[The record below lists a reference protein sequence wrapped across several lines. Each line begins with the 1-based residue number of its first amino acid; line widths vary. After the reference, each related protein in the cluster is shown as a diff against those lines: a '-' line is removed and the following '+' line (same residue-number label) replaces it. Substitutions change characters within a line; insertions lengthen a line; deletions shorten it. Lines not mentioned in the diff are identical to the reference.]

1 MVPKWNKSFS
11 VHNAKIDA
19 QHKKLFDLA
28 GKVEFMLEKPIYKEN
43 LKLLLNEFFDY
54 MKEHFYDE
62 EKYME
67 LIGYPEL
74 EQHKK
79 IHKEIIK
86 AMIKIIKNAKTTND
100 LKEKLY
106 IVSRK
111 WLLEHILY
119 EDMKVEQYRMTSLI
133 TEDNKEV
140 SFKTIEEEEIKEEIK
155 EIKEEIK
162 EIKEEIKEIKEEIKE
177 IKEEKKEMHLYSCE
191 CIGQIHDVPFNIH
204 TKIQLK
210 GVNFKCRKCKKNLKF
225 YKNIF

>member
-119 EDMKVEQYRMTSLI
+119 EDMKVERYRMTSLI

-140 SFKTIEEEEIKEEIK
+140 SFKTIEEEEIKE
-155 EIKEEIK
+155 IKEEK
-162 EIKEEIKEIKEEIKE
+162 
-177 IKEEKKEMHLYSCE
+177 KEEKKEMHLYSCE

>member
-119 EDMKVEQYRMTSLI
+119 EDMKVERYRMTSLI

-140 SFKTIEEEEIKEEIK
+140 SFKTIEEEEIKEIK
-155 EIKEEIK
+155 KEK
-162 EIKEEIKEIKEEIKE
+162 
-177 IKEEKKEMHLYSCE
+177 KEEKKEMHLYSCE

>member
-119 EDMKVEQYRMTSLI
+119 EDMKVERYRMTSLI

-140 SFKTIEEEEIKEEIK
+140 SFKTIEEEEIKEIK
-155 EIKEEIK
+155 EIKK
-162 EIKEEIKEIKEEIKE
+162 EK
-177 IKEEKKEMHLYSCE
+177 KEEKKEMHLYSCE

>member
-119 EDMKVEQYRMTSLI
+119 EDMKVERYRMTSLI

-140 SFKTIEEEEIKEEIK
+140 SFKTIEEEEIKEIK
-155 EIKEEIK
+155 
-162 EIKEEIKEIKEEIKE
+162 KE